1 MRHRKGMI
9 IFMGG
14 VDMEKER
21 EENAQCRLERWNWQ
35 GAVATRHRSEVKD
48 DSIPVNHLASL

>member
-1 MRHRKGMI
+1 MI